1 MKIGTYTLA
10 AMLAIEDHSISPGKT
25 TVQKLVYF
33 ALPADKR
40 RAFYKPYYY
49 GPFSEAVQ
57 DAFGSL
63 QQNGFIS
70 YSQKSFKIMNGR
82 KHIEKTRDDQVVRRL
97 NKTAAFLEENGLKST
112 KSISILS
119 KVHLLRQGKSLSGQE
134 LHDFIRSRGQYFGW
148 KELSLSE
155 LSDQELDKYLELAGR
170 LEKTLS
176 SI

>member
-1 MKIGTYTLA
+1 
-10 AMLAIEDHSISPGKT
+10 
-25 TVQKLVYF
+25 
-33 ALPADKR
+33 
-40 RAFYKPYYY
+40 
-49 GPFSEAVQ
+49 
-57 DAFGSL
+57 
-63 QQNGFIS
+63 
-70 YSQKSFKIMNGR
+70 
-82 KHIEKTRDDQVVRRL
+82 
-97 NKTAAFLEENGLKST
+97 LEENGLKST